1 MIDKDYKKFG
11 LIISTSLTGTFEAL
25 INLISELKYRS
36 VLNPVCILCSLLITV
51 FIMHRIKCYNK
62 DLQIKNLEREMFDE
76 GTTFKDLTDI
86 QQEKIEKCRQDI
98 NKLKREKSKID
109 YFF

>member
-25 INLISELKYRS
+25 INLIPELTYRS
-36 VLNPVCILCSLLITV
+36 VLSPFCILLSLIISV

-62 DLQIKNLEREMFDE
+62 DLQIKNLEREMQE
-76 GTTFKDLTDI
+76 EASTFKALADLQIRRMD
-86 QQEKIEKCRQDI
+86 KCRVEI
-98 NKLKREKSKID
+98 NKLKRERNKID

>member
-25 INLISELKYRS
+25 INLISDLKYRS
-36 VLNPVCILCSLLITV
+36 VLSPFCILLSLMISV

-62 DLQIKNLEREMFDE
+62 DLQIKNLEREMREEAVTD
-76 GTTFKDLTDI
+76 KDHTN
-86 QQEKIEKCRQDI
+86 QQKARIDKCRVEI
-98 NKLKREKSKID
+98 NKLKRERNKID

>member
-1 MIDKDYKKFG
+1 MNDKDYKKFG

-25 INLISELKYRS
+25 INLIPELEYRS
-36 VLNPVCILCSLLITV
+36 VLSPLCILLSLVISV

-62 DLQIKNLEREMFDE
+62 DLQIKNLEREMLDE
-76 GTTFKDLTDI
+76 AGVGNTPTNEQI
-86 QQEKIEKCRQDI
+86 QRMDKCKVEI
-98 NKLKREKSKID
+98 NKLKRERNKID

>member
-1 MIDKDYKKFG
+1 MLDKDYKKFG

-25 INLISELKYRS
+25 INLISDLKYRS
-36 VLNPVCILCSLLITV
+36 VLSPFCILLSLLISV

-62 DLQIKNLEREMFDE
+62 DLQIKNLEREISDE
-76 GTTFKDLTDI
+76 TSTGKTLTNSQVQRID
-86 QQEKIEKCRQDI
+86 KCRI
-98 NKLKREKSKID
+98 EVNKLKRERNKID

>member
-1 MIDKDYKKFG
+1 MIDRDYKKFG

-36 VLNPVCILCSLLITV
+36 VLSPFCILLSLIISIFL
-51 FIMHRIKCYNK
+51 MHRIKCYNK
-62 DLQIKNLEREMFDE
+62 DLQIKNLEREMQE
-76 GTTFKDLTDI
+76 EVSTVKALTDL
-86 QQEKIEKCRQDI
+86 QTQRMDKCKVEI
-98 NKLKREKSKID
+98 NKLKRDRNKID

>member
-25 INLISELKYRS
+25 INLISDLKYRS
-36 VLNPVCILCSLLITV
+36 VLSPFCILLSLIISV

-62 DLQIKNLEREMFDE
+62 DLQIKNLEREIQEETVTD
-76 GTTFKDLTDI
+76 KDHTN
-86 QQEKIEKCRQDI
+86 QQKTRIDKCRLEI
-98 NKLKREKSKID
+98 NKLKRERNKID